1 MKNKK
6 ILVTAVLSALSLNAI
21 DAMAAF
27 DITATVAPTPLSYAK
42 ELAFTSGVLTLT
54 DAANIQDLTGA
65 ITTASSTVG
74 ASTGVQISVTLSN
87 GAKFKTAPTMVN
99 VTDKTSAAQSFNLVT
114 GGAGSSTAVFQG
126 NSGAGF
132 DPSTSFAISVTDI
145 DVVNTSPVSVTAE
158 VSVAN
163 AINPSAPFVTT
174 KTVPFITF
182 DDALAF
188 NCATGSPENVDVT
201 KGSKLF
207 TGSSPFRTSVHGT
220 VPLAFTARYTKAS
233 ALLANA
239 DAILASGTVKLTN
252 ANGWAAFNQTDG
264 SVAITSAAANAVI
277 AANDATVS
285 YLTCLLAAF
294 NAAKNVTLTVPAA
307 NTVVIGTGNITA
319 AFTGVANTGY
329 NAVTGSCDIS
339 PIAKNGSEDRLTFML
354 TPNGSY
360 AGLFRVTN
368 PSSIEGKVFLTV
380 IDDAGVTASVVLT
393 DLGLSSD
400 NLTAGASTGLINVN
414 TLGAAAKAKNA
425 AFNASGVS
433 KLRLVANGE
442 FGTTGS
448 SNGINLQ
455 ALSVSKTGESFS
467 MMQSK

>member
-1 MKNKK
+1 MKNKR

-27 DITATVAPTPLSYAK
+27 DITASPAPTPLAYAK

-74 ASTGVQISVTLSN
+74 ASTGVQISVSLSN
-87 GAKFKTAPTMVN
+87 GAKFKTAPTMAN
-99 VTDKTSAAQSFNLVT
+99 VVDTATTPQSFNLVS
-114 GGAGSSTAVFQG
+114 GGAGSATAVFQG

-132 DPSTSFAISVTDI
+132 AINKAFVISVTDL

-158 VSVAN
+158 VSIAN

-182 DDALAF
+182 DDSLAF
-188 NCATGSPENVDVT
+188 TCATGSPENVDVT

-207 TGSSPFRTSVHGT
+207 TGSAPYNDSEQGT
-220 VPLAFTARYTKAS
+220 VQLAFTPKLSAAS
-233 ALLANA
+233 AALANA
-239 DAILASGTVKLTN
+239 DAILASGTVKFTN
-252 ANGWAAFNQTDG
+252 ANGWAAFDQTGG
-264 SVAITSAAANAVI
+264 SVAIAGAAANAVI

-285 YLTCLLAAF
+285 YTTLADLS
-294 NAAKNVTLTVPAA
+294 AAELVTLTVPVA
-307 NTVVIGTGNITA
+307 NTVVIGTGNVSA
-319 AFTGVANTGY
+319 AFTGVANSGY

-354 TPNGSY
+354 TPNGAY

-368 PSSIEGKVFLTV
+368 PSAIDGKVFLSV

-400 NLTAGASTGLINVN
+400 NLAAGASTGLINVN
-414 TLGAAAKAKNA
+414 TLGAAAKTKNA

-442 FGTTGS
+442 FGATGS
-448 SNGINLQ
+448 STGINLQ